1 MESRRSWLQSWRTS
15 LVPNAPRRERRR
27 RSENRNPRLRR
38 HEMKRL
44 LAILVT
50 LLAVFISKAQGQQS
64 QQLPMMHMSGILGL
78 VETVPLPGDGYMD
91 HLAADVKG
99 QRLFISGEAAKS
111 LIAVDLRAGKVIH
124 ETKGLSAMPK
134 KPFYLPETNEVW
146 MTLTDSTV
154 VAISGTT
161 YEVTKTVKLSGYGD
175 PNRGAD
181 NAAYDPAAHLIY
193 AGVEVFEDF
202 GGSGQHGSTDASID
216 IVDTRSA
223 KLVGSIKLPGG
234 DPAGITIEPSG
245 KRLYVTMGDIVGGDS
260 HVAVVDLEKR
270 AVVAQW
276 PITGGPVPHTAGLDA
291 AHHRLFVGSRTIAH
305 TGNIGG
311 GHQHEPGKL
320 VVMDTET
327 GKVVQ
332 VLDSVG
338 GADDLQYDA
347 ATGRVYFV
355 GTTGTVAVFKE
366 MDPDHFQLLGK
377 VPTGAISKTGLW
389 VPELNRFY
397 SAVPRHYI
405 LTARHGTQDLQ
416 ADLLKELNIAQGV
429 TAREK
434 KSGWQTSML
443 SDLVIEEA
451 HLMVFDYLP

>member
-1 MESRRSWLQSWRTS
+1 
-15 LVPNAPRRERRR
+15 
-27 RSENRNPRLRR
+27 
-38 HEMKRL
+38 MKRV

-50 LLAVFISKAQGQQS
+50 VLTVCISKAQGQQS
-64 QQLPMMHMSGILGL
+64 QQLPMMHMSGLLGL
-78 VETVPLPGDGYMD
+78 AEIIPLPGDGYMD
-91 HLAADVKG
+91 HLTVDVKG
-99 QRLFISGEAAKS
+99 QRLFISGEAEKS
-111 LIAVDLRAGKVIH
+111 LIAVDLRAGQVIH
-124 ETKGLSAMPK
+124 VTKGLPAMPK

-146 MTLTDSTV
+146 VTLTDSTV
-154 VAISGTT
+154 AAISGTT
-161 YEVTKTVKLSGYGD
+161 YEITKTVKLSGYGD

-202 GGSGQHGSTDASID
+202 GGSGQHGSTNASID
-216 IVDTRSA
+216 IVDTKTA
-223 KLVGSIKLPGG
+223 QLVGSIKLPGG

-260 HVAVVDLEKR
+260 HVAVIDLEKR

-291 AHHRLFVGSRTIAH
+291 AHHRLFVGSRLIAH
-305 TGNIGG
+305 TGDIGG
-311 GHQHEPGKL
+311 GHQHEPGRL
-320 VVMDTET
+320 TVIDTDT

-332 VLDSVG
+332 GLDSVG

-347 ATGRVYFV
+347 PTGRIYFV

-377 VPTGAISKTGLW
+377 VATGAISKTGLW
-389 VPELNRFY
+389 VPELKRFY
-397 SAVPRHYI
+397 SAVPKHYVI
-405 LTARHGTQDLQ
+405 TARHGTGNLQ

-429 TAREK
+429 TKRDKNA
-434 KSGWQTSML
+434 GWETSML
-443 SDLVIEEA
+443 SDLVVEEA

>member
-1 MESRRSWLQSWRTS
+1 
-15 LVPNAPRRERRR
+15 
-27 RSENRNPRLRR
+27 
-38 HEMKRL
+38 MKKFPAI
-44 LAILVT
+44 LAILSM
-50 LLAVFISKAQGQQS
+50 VFVLKIQGQS
-64 QQLPMMHMSGILGL
+64 IGQQLPMMHMSGLLNL
-78 VETVPLPGDGYMD
+78 VETIPLPGDGYMD
-91 HLAADVKG
+91 HLTVDVQG
-99 QRLFISGEAAKS
+99 QRLFISGEAVKS

-124 ETKGLSAMPK
+124 ETKGLPAMPK
-134 KPFYLPETNEVW
+134 KPFFLPETNEVW
-146 MTLTDSTV
+146 VTLTDSSV

-181 NAAYDPAAHLIY
+181 NAAYDSAAHLMY

-202 GGSGQHGSTDASID
+202 GGSGQHGSTNASID
-216 IVDTRSA
+216 IVDTKTA

-291 AHHRLFVGSRTIAH
+291 AHHRLFVGSRMKAH
-305 TGNIGG
+305 TGDIGG

-320 VVMDTET
+320 TVMDTET
-327 GKVVQ
+327 GNVVQ
-332 VLDSVG
+332 SLDSVG
-338 GADDLQYDA
+338 GADDLQYDS
-347 ATGRVYFV
+347 ATGRIYFV

-389 VPELNRFY
+389 VPELKRFY
-397 SAVPRHYI
+397 SAVPRHYV
-405 LTARHGTQDLQ
+405 LTARHGTEDLQ
-416 ADLLKELNIAQGV
+416 TDLLQELNIARGV
-429 TAREK
+429 KEREK
-434 KSGWQTSML
+434 NAGWQTSIL

>member
-1 MESRRSWLQSWRTS
+1 
-15 LVPNAPRRERRR
+15 
-27 RSENRNPRLRR
+27 
-38 HEMKRL
+38 MKRF

-50 LLAVFISKAQGQQS
+50 LLTAFVSKAQGQESIS
-64 QQLPMMHMSGILGL
+64 QQLPMMHMVGILGL
-78 VETVPLPGDGYMD
+78 VETIPLPGDGYMD
-91 HLAADVKG
+91 HLAVDVKG
-99 QRLFISGEAAKS
+99 QRLFVSGEAAKS
-111 LIAVDLRAGKVIH
+111 LIVVDLRAGKVIH

-134 KPFYLPETNEVW
+134 KPFYLPETDEVW
-146 MTLTDSTV
+146 MTLTDSSV

-161 YEVTKTVKLSGYGD
+161 YEVIKTVKLSGYGD

-181 NAAYDPAAHLIY
+181 NAAYDPASHLIY
-193 AGVEVFEDF
+193 AGVEVFENF

-216 IVDTRSA
+216 IVDTKTA
-223 KLVGSIKLPGG
+223 TLVGSIKLPGG
-234 DPAGITIEPSG
+234 DPAGIAIEPSG
-245 KRLYVTMGDIVGGDS
+245 KRLYVTMGDIVDGES

-270 AVVAQW
+270 GVIAQW

-311 GHQHEPGKL
+311 GHQREPGKL
-320 VVMDTET
+320 VVINTET
-327 GKVVQ
+327 GKVAQ

-347 ATGRVYFV
+347 ATGRIYFV

-366 MDPDHFQLLGK
+366 VDPDHFQLLGK

-389 VPELNRFY
+389 VPELKRFY
-397 SAVPRHYI
+397 SAVPRHYV
-405 LTARHGTQDLQ
+405 LTARHGTQDFQ
-416 ADLLKELNIAQGV
+416 GDLLKELNIAQGV

-451 HLMVFDYLP
+451 HLMVFDYVP

>member
-1 MESRRSWLQSWRTS
+1 VKIDS
-15 LVPNAPRRERRR
+15 
-27 RSENRNPRLRR
+27 RLRR
-38 HEMKRL
+38 QEMKRL
-44 LAILVT
+44 FAIFVT
-50 LLAVFISKAQGQQS
+50 WLTVFVSKAPGQQSAS
-64 QQLPMMHMSGILGL
+64 QQLPMMHMSGLLGL
-78 VETVPLPGDGYMD
+78 VETIPLPGDGYMD
-91 HLAADVKG
+91 HLTVDVKG

-134 KPFYLPETNEVW
+134 KPFYLPEANEIWV
-146 MTLTDSTV
+146 TLTDSTV
-154 VAISGTT
+154 AVMSGTT

-193 AGVEVFEDF
+193 AGVEVFENF

-216 IVDTRSA
+216 IVDTKA
-223 KLVGSIKLPGG
+223 AQLVGSIKLPGG

-245 KRLYVTMGDIVGGDS
+245 KRLYVTMGDIVEGDS

-270 AVVAQW
+270 AVIAQW

-305 TGNIGG
+305 TGDIGG

-320 VVMDTET
+320 VVLDTDS

-347 ATGRVYFV
+347 PTGRIYFV

-366 MDPDHFQLLGK
+366 VDPDHFQLLGK

-389 VPELNRFY
+389 VPELQRFY
-397 SAVPRHYI
+397 SAVPRHYV
-405 LTARHGTQDLQ
+405 LTARHGTENLQ
-416 ADLLKELNIAQGV
+416 ADMLKELNIAQGV
-429 TAREK
+429 TKREK
-434 KSGWQTSML
+434 NAGWQTSIL
-443 SDLVIEEA
+443 SDMVIEEA

>member
-1 MESRRSWLQSWRTS
+1 
-15 LVPNAPRRERRR
+15 
-27 RSENRNPRLRR
+27 
-38 HEMKRL
+38 MKRI

-50 LLAVFISKAQGQQS
+50 VLTVFIPKAQGQQS
-64 QQLPMMHMSGILGL
+64 QQLPMVHMSGLLGL
-78 VETVPLPGDGYMD
+78 AEIIPLPGDGYMD
-91 HLAADVKG
+91 HLTADVKG
-99 QRLFISGEAAKS
+99 QRLFISGEAEKS
-111 LIAVDLRAGKVIH
+111 LIVVDLRAGKVIH
-124 ETKGLSAMPK
+124 VTKGLPAMPK

-146 MTLTDSTV
+146 VTLTDSTV
-154 VAISGTT
+154 AAINGTT
-161 YEVTKTVKLSGYGD
+161 YKITKTVKLSGYGD

-216 IVDTRSA
+216 IVDTKTA
-223 KLVGSIKLPGG
+223 QLVGSIKLPGG

-260 HVAVVDLEKR
+260 HVAVIDLEKR

-276 PITGGPVPHTAGLDA
+276 PITGGPVPHTAGLDPV
-291 AHHRLFVGSRTIAH
+291 HHRLFVGSRMKAH
-305 TGNIGG
+305 TGDIGG
-311 GHQHEPGKL
+311 GHQHEPGSL
-320 VVMDTET
+320 TVIDTET
-327 GKVVQ
+327 GKVIQ
-332 VLDSVG
+332 GLDSVG

-347 ATGRVYFV
+347 ATGRIYFV

-377 VPTGAISKTGLW
+377 VATGAISKTGLW
-389 VPELNRFY
+389 VPELKRFY
-397 SAVPRHYI
+397 SAVPRHYVI
-405 LTARHGTQDLQ
+405 TARHGTGNLQ

-429 TAREK
+429 TKRDKNA
-434 KSGWQTSML
+434 GWETSML

>member
-1 MESRRSWLQSWRTS
+1 
-15 LVPNAPRRERRR
+15 
-27 RSENRNPRLRR
+27 
-38 HEMKRL
+38 MKTF

-50 LLAVFISKAQGQQS
+50 LLTVFVLRAQGQQSKS
-64 QQLPMMHMSGILGL
+64 QQLPMMHMSGLLRL
-78 VETVPLPGDGYMD
+78 VETIPLPGDGYMD
-91 HLAADVKG
+91 HLTVDVKG

-111 LIAVDLRAGKVIH
+111 LFVVDLREGKVIH
-124 ETKGLSAMPK
+124 VTTGLSAMPK
-134 KPFYLPETNEVW
+134 KPFYLPDTDEIWV
-146 MTLTDSTV
+146 TLTDSTV
-154 VAISGTT
+154 AAISGTT
-161 YEVTKTVKLSGYGD
+161 YEVTKTVNLSGHGD

-216 IVDTRSA
+216 IVDTRTA

-260 HVAVVDLEKR
+260 HVAAIDLEKR

-276 PITGGPVPHTAGLDA
+276 PITGGPVPHTAGLDPT
-291 AHHRLFVGSRTIAH
+291 HHRLFVGSRLKAH
-305 TGNIGG
+305 TGDIGG

-320 VVMDTET
+320 TVMDTET
-327 GKVVQ
+327 GKVIQ
-332 VLDSVG
+332 SLDSVG

-347 ATGRVYFV
+347 ATGRIYFV

-389 VPELNRFY
+389 VPELKRFY
-397 SAVPRHYI
+397 SAVPKHYV
-405 LTARHGTQDLQ
+405 LTARHGTEDIQ

-429 TAREK
+429 TKGEK
-434 KSGWQTSML
+434 NAGWQTSML
-443 SDLVIEEA
+443 SDLVVEEA

>member
-1 MESRRSWLQSWRTS
+1 
-15 LVPNAPRRERRR
+15 
-27 RSENRNPRLRR
+27 
-38 HEMKRL
+38 MKRF

-50 LLAVFISKAQGQQS
+50 LLTAFVSKAQGQQSTS

-78 VETVPLPGDGYMD
+78 VETIPLPGDGYMD
-91 HLAADVKG
+91 HLAVDVKG

-134 KPFYLPETNEVW
+134 KPFYLPETDEVW

-154 VAISGTT
+154 VAMSGTT

-216 IVDTRSA
+216 IVDTKTA

-291 AHHRLFVGSRTIAH
+291 VHHRLFVGSRTIAH
-305 TGNIGG
+305 TGNVGG

-338 GADDLQYDA
+338 GADDVQYDA
-347 ATGRVYFV
+347 ATGRIYFA

-429 TAREK
+429 TPREK
-434 KSGWQTSML
+434 KAGWQTSML

>member
-1 MESRRSWLQSWRTS
+1 
-15 LVPNAPRRERRR
+15 
-27 RSENRNPRLRR
+27 
-38 HEMKRL
+38 MKRL
-44 LAILVT
+44 LAILAT
-50 LLAVFISKAQGQQS
+50 ILTAFASRTQGQDS
-64 QQLPMMHMSGILGL
+64 LNQQLPMMHMAGILGL
-78 VETVPLPGDGYMD
+78 VETIPLPGNGYMD
-91 HLAADVKG
+91 HLAIDVKG
-99 QRLFISGEAAKS
+99 QRLFVSGEAAKS
-111 LIAVDLRAGKVIH
+111 LIVVDLRAGKVIH

-134 KPFYLPETNEVW
+134 KPFYLPDTDEVW
-146 MTLTDSTV
+146 TTLTDSSV
-154 VAISGTT
+154 VAISGST
-161 YEVTKTVKLSGYGD
+161 YEVVKTVKLSGYGD

-181 NAAYDPAAHLIY
+181 NAAYDPATHLIY
-193 AGVEVFEDF
+193 AGVEVFENF

-216 IVDTRSA
+216 VVDTKAA

-245 KRLYVTMGDIVGGDS
+245 KKLYVTMGDIVDGES

-270 AVVAQW
+270 AVIAQW

-311 GHQHEPGKL
+311 GHQREPGKL
-320 VVMDTET
+320 VVIDTET

-338 GADDLQYDA
+338 GADDLQYDD
-347 ATGRVYFV
+347 ATGRIYFV

-366 MDPDHFQLLGK
+366 IDPDHFQLLGK

-397 SAVPRHYI
+397 SAVPRHYV
-405 LTARHGTQDLQ
+405 LTARHGTQDFQ
-416 ADLLKELNIAQGV
+416 GDLLRELNIAQGV
-429 TAREK
+429 TARNK

-451 HLMVFDYLP
+451 HLMVFDYVP